1 MMFSA
6 IFRGSQKALHLVM
19 RSQRRFEN
27 VSHSQNCSGIPS
39 AGDFMSDRRSQQLLS
54 GGAQPKNQ
62 EFRIQQEQLTPYG
75 QESQTH

>member
-1 MMFSA
+1 
-6 IFRGSQKALHLVM
+6 
-19 RSQRRFEN
+19 
-27 VSHSQNCSGIPS
+27 
-39 AGDFMSDRRSQQLLS
+39 MSDRRSQQLLS